1 MCLAIYKP
9 SGVVLDW
16 DALVEGFKSNGHGAG
31 FAVRVGDSLRIY
43 KGFFTFDAFREA
55 FDPFKEHQ
63 AAVHFRFATH
73 GEKDTFN
80 CHPFEV
86 TPELALIHNGV
97 LNIKCSLDAKKSD
110 TWHYVEQILK
120 PMAERDRDFYSRDEV
135 RFLGESAIGSNK
147 FVFLRG
153 DGDYCIWNDDQG
165 HWHQDAWWSN
175 HSYQK
180 YSIGFRSASEPVRSS
195 VSKPWQCESKP
206 WYLDDEDETDHSTVY
221 HDLNDREQLLY
232 ESLLDDGWEV
242 SALDEVIE
250 TFGVNGLYEF
260 CTNNDIIKE

>member
-16 DALVEGFKSNGHGAG
+16 DALLEGFRSNGHGAG

-55 FDPFKEHQ
+55 FDPFKDHQ
-63 AAVHFRFATH
+63 AAVHFRLATH

-80 CHPFEV
+80 CHPFEI
-86 TPELALIHNGV
+86 TPELALIHNGI
-97 LNIKCSLDAKKSD
+97 LNIRCDLDAKKSD

-120 PMAERDRDFYSRDEV
+120 PMAERDRDFYSRDDV
-135 RFLGESAIGSNK
+135 RFMGESAIGGNK

-165 HWHQDAWWSN
+165 HWHEDAWWSN

-180 YSIGFRSASEPVRSS
+180 SSFGFGYRSSSTPVRASEPLWFR
-195 VSKPWQCESKP
+195 EE
-206 WYLDDEDETDHSTVY
+206 DEDETDHSTVY
-221 HDLNDREQLLY
+221 HDLTDREQLLY
-232 ESLLDDGWEV
+232 ESLLEDGWDV
-242 SALDEVIE
+242 SSLDEVIE
-250 TFGVNGLYEF
+250 AFGVNGLYDF
-260 CTNNDIIKE
+260 CTKNDIIKE